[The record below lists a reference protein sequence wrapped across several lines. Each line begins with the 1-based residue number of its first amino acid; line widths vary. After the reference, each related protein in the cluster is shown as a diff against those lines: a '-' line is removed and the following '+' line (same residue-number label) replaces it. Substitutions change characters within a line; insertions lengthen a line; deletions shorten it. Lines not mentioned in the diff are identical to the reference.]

1 MVLPSTVAGSGHT
14 SLPQLGLLQLLL
26 LQLQLQLQLQLLLVL
41 LHSLLPG
48 LGLMKKPPCVPGE
61 AS

>member
-26 LQLQLQLQLQLLLVL
+26 LQLQLKLLLVL